1 MLSDG
6 SGDQKSGARGSG
18 VGGSSLCLLF
28 CRPEACRSISPRC
41 HTVSSARVCVPSHE
55 DTSHLG
61 STPTP
66 TPYITSSELI
76 HLQRPY
82 LQTRSYSESPVVR
95 SLGDASADGELPPA
109 KKLLQKVSAVSRRP
123 SLSWGSGLRSGGGK
137 SVVQAAC
144 PIPVCPHPELFLGSG
159 EGARSDM
166 RVPAPK

>member
-1 MLSDG
+1 MALETRSLG
-6 SGDQKSGARGSG
+6 PGGQVLGGLPCVFYSVALRHVGA
-18 VGGSSLCLLF
+18 SLQDATRYLL
-28 CRPEACRSISPRC
+28 P
-41 HTVSSARVCVPSHE
+41 VSVFPLTR
-55 DTSHLG
+55 
-61 STPTP
+61 TPVTLDPPPP

-109 KKLLQKVSAVSRRP
+109 EKLLQKVSAVSCRP